1 MRILFTALAATLFA
15 GAALAET
22 DVDLTVLRPVVE
34 TAIVDGVEVETI
46 DYEPVTSA
54 VPGETLTYRISLSN
68 DSTASADD
76 IRMVLPVDDSLT
88 FVPGSLRTDTG
99 ALLSVSVD
107 SGATFGDLEALE
119 ESEAETVWRLTLKS
133 GADAQAVLRAL
144 VEAGVKLTR
153 FEPRPPSARRLRGPG
168 GR

>member
-119 ESEAETVWRLTLKS
+119 ISRDGEAVPATAADVTSLAITVPTLSGEGETHIEYDVT
-133 GADAQAVLRAL
+133 VN
-144 VEAGVKLTR
+144 
-153 FEPRPPSARRLRGPG
+153 
-168 GR
+168 